1 MAASATASG
10 AAKLCYSVSQHGHSI
25 SKPASKKAMG
35 TVKFVI
41 HNPIHFSR
49 TRAKRSFPLRALDPK
64 SEEEEEKENNSN
76 RTGAFT
82 FEQVTLFFW
91 EDLEYLWKL
100 LAGSVV
106 GAAVIKYGS
115 IVFPGITRPNIV
127 QALIMISTPVIVA
140 VFLLF
145 KRSQA
150 ETRS

>member
-91 EDLEYLWKL
+91 VNLYLFFLTQCMDFYVAYFK
-100 LAGSVV
+100 
-106 GAAVIKYGS
+106 
-115 IVFPGITRPNIV
+115 
-127 QALIMISTPVIVA
+127 ISRIFV
-140 VFLLF
+140 
-145 KRSQA
+145 
-150 ETRS
+150 

>member
-82 FEQVTLFFW
+82 FEQ

>member
-64 SEEEEEKENNSN
+64 SEEEEEEEKENNSN

-91 EDLEYLWKL
+91 VNLYLFFLIQCMDFYVAYFK
-100 LAGSVV
+100 
-106 GAAVIKYGS
+106 IS
-115 IVFPGITRPNIV
+115 IIFV
-127 QALIMISTPVIVA
+127 
-140 VFLLF
+140 
-145 KRSQA
+145 
-150 ETRS
+150 